1 MVKGFRSYSRP
12 FWVIMKHQ
20 LLCPIIHK
28 RGPSRIFGDFEL
40 LHINYYFYYPNG
52 REPFSRI
59 IYDWNKGI
67 SPIMVDFKLWRRF
80 HPFFIIRTIKR
91 MQLINTHEIFLKMQK
106 WVLKGSKFNSG
117 WFWVI
122 KKKIVLFI
130 SKLWEHF
137 QRFKIEGNKG
147 TSPLVILS

>member
-1 MVKGFRSYSRP
+1 
-12 FWVIMKHQ
+12 MKHQ
-20 LLCPIIHK
+20 LLCPITYIKGSKSHFRRFWVIAHK
-28 RGPSRIFGDFEL
+28 L
-40 LHINYYFYYPNG
+40 LFLLPQWTG
-52 REPFSRI
+52 TVFRI

-122 KKKIVLFI
+122 KQKIVLFI
-130 SKLWEHF
+130 SKLDGNI
-137 QRFKIEGNKG
+137 FKDLKLRA
-147 TSPLVILS
+147 TRAQVYSLVILS